1 MIDHNG
7 NPLPDCPKPPL
18 KARPLPGPL
27 RGKPRA
33 ERRPAEPTDGAL
45 ICAFLFGAV
54 GLVAGFLIA
63 VVVL

>member
-1 MIDHNG
+1 MIDKQPLDY
-7 NPLPDCPKPPL
+7 PLPDEQI
-18 KARPLPGPL
+18 
-27 RGKPRA
+27 PRH
-33 ERRPAEPTDGAL
+33 ERRPTEPTDGAL